1 MLMTLDKVD
10 LDKINVVVCTIWR
23 EGNYLE
29 ETLNSL
35 ALEHPLNADRPVSL
49 VLGSPLSAYIDP
61 YRQSGISIVEMGPST
76 WSWIES
82 LALRHRATWNYYRC
96 LTQPTGGSG
105 GTLVIE
111 DDIRFARGWLSRLTA
126 TLAALEEA
134 SIGDFALSLYCP
146 ADFPLTAYFRGQL
159 YAEYP
164 LGRFYG
170 TQAVYYTAKT
180 RRGFGAFLKNHGVV
194 ANQEPYDV
202 LLWQYLSEVG
212 LPLFATAPSLVQ
224 HKGEQST
231 GLGGWHE
238 APSFL
243 EDVTGPLPETPRSEA
258 DTVPEKEKK

>member
-1 MLMTLDKVD
+1 MMLDKVD

-35 ALEHPLNADRPVSL
+35 SLEHPLNADCPVSL
-49 VLGSPLSAYIDP
+49 VLGSPLSAYVDH
-61 YRQSGISIVEMGPST
+61 YRQSGISIVDMGPST
-76 WSWIES
+76 WSWIEN

-96 LTQPTGGSG
+96 LTQPAGGSG

-126 TLAALEEA
+126 TLAALDEA
-134 SIGDFALSLYCP
+134 AAGDFALSLYCP
-146 ADFPLTAYFRGQL
+146 ADFPLEAYLRGQL

-164 LGRFYG
+164 LERFYG

-180 RRGFGAFLKNHGVV
+180 RRGFGAFLKKHGVV
-194 ANQEPYDV
+194 ANQAPYDI
-202 LLWQYLSEVG
+202 LLRYYLYEAG

-224 HKGEQST
+224 HMGKQST
-231 GLGGWHE
+231 GLGGWYE
-238 APSFL
+238 APSFM
-243 EDVTGPLPETPRSEA
+243 EDVTGPLPETPQSAE
-258 DTVPEKEKK
+258 TIVQEKERK